1 LLLNLRLYK
10 EDNLI
15 LESKKV
21 AYTKEK
27 NKLFFEI
34 EGMNHEID
42 LESKIFK
49 RENQE
54 YAFILD
60 FDQEKCFY
68 ELKEYQEKT
77 FEDILKYVF
86 DGYNLIMN
94 ANQYVLVGSTIRSYL
109 AYLCDENKISYEF
122 KDNKMLWKQVL

>member
-1 LLLNLRLYK
+1 MLLNLRLYK

-68 ELKEYQEKT
+68 ELKEYQATCDIIVDQAFFEQTQNRLEMIYVIETEDEK
-77 FEDILKYVF
+77 
-86 DGYNLIMN
+86 
-94 ANQYVLVGSTIRSYL
+94 
-109 AYLCDENKISYEF
+109 NKIIIE
-122 KDNKMLWKQVL
+122 L